1 MRRYETDRNYKNKL
15 PKLIIENN
23 NASRNDHFVSEQDRK
38 VKNITLSNYNKYI
51 KSYTKTLKHPSSN
64 FYSTDKLKHFVS
76 FNYLNNIN
84 LNKKPNFLTTF
95 SEFNVNKQTGIFK
108 TYLNNEN
115 NELVNKIKL
124 INTANFE
131 SQDLIF
137 YGTKYYKRMNDEQI
151 LKYFLEGTFLRKPE
165 YLKYIGINEK
175 NIHPHILNDNDLSF
189 YSKYFENLSKNENIT
204 DFKTKNFEVSDI
216 FNNNK
221 LNFVLELKSICLHF
235 EEININEDEKNIDIQ
250 NLKSEE
256 INNYNYID
264 DINENKKSIH
274 KLYLPFKYL
283 PLIYILNFSNFKTFI
298 SEILSY
304 DIENNQ
310 FKFIEK
316 GKLEEIIES
325 YSENCKKKLKTY
337 KKDNT
342 NQVLKNCLFYE
353 NEYHLNNEYYWFI
366 FDKDK
371 NNVTKV
377 FKLKIQLP
385 LITFEMSDL
394 IIKFQRYLNKWLILE
409 LIKENFNSWDRY
421 LLFNLFMNKKLRYSI
436 AEIINKKEIKKYQKK
451 IQFIG
456 PIINGHISQKNNF
469 DFFLTEMI
477 PNNINYYY
485 FVVPYQISI
494 TKKTDKKF
502 EINDSVCLQ
511 LDNARKIY
519 QLSKFFGLMGLFY
532 KSMYYNRYQKKFY
545 FSLKYLE
552 GINNDYYSLMKNQKI
567 QSDITNNEMMKKFIC
582 NKNEFYLII
591 KDCLLCKRHIDIMCN
606 DELKYYKIPD
616 NLYKFILEND
626 DLNEKEIITN
636 IINNVNDL
644 THLTEFEDKTISV
657 EKSKSFKSLKSF
669 RRKESYSFK
678 YNYNQINSKNKLPK
692 NKVTFFKED
701 KKAEKEEKDDL
712 MALYKQK
719 IHSFKNVR
727 ISLNKQK

>member
-1 MRRYETDRNYKNKL
+1 MKRYETDRNYKNKL

-23 NASRNDHFVSEQDRK
+23 NISRNDHFVSEQDRK
-38 VKNITLSNYNKYI
+38 VKNITLANYNKYI
-51 KSYTKTLKHPSSN
+51 KNYTKTLKYPSNN

-115 NELVNKIKL
+115 NEIVNKIKL
-124 INTANFE
+124 LNTANYE
-131 SQDLIF
+131 SEDLIF
-137 YGTKYYKRMNDEQI
+137 YGAKYYKQMSDEQI
-151 LKYFLEGTFLRKPE
+151 FKYFLEGTFLRKPE

-189 YSKYFENLSKNENIT
+189 YSQYLESLSKNENLT
-204 DFKTKNFEVSDI
+204 DFKTKNYEVSDI
-216 FNNNK
+216 FNKSK
-221 LNFVLELKSICLHF
+221 LNFVLELKSICFDF
-235 EEININEDEKNIDIQ
+235 EEININEDEKNIDIK
-250 NLKSEE
+250 NLKGEE
-256 INNYNYID
+256 VNNYNYID
-264 DINENKKSIH
+264 DINENKKGIH
-274 KLYLPFKYL
+274 KLILPFKYL
-283 PLIYILNFSNFKTFI
+283 PLIYMLNFSNFKTFI

-304 DIENNQ
+304 DIETNQ

-316 GKLEEIIES
+316 EKSEDIIQS
-325 YSENCKKKLKTY
+325 YCENCKKKLNNY
-337 KKDNT
+337 KKDKT
-342 NQVLKNCLFYE
+342 SQVLKNCLFYD

-366 FDKDK
+366 YDKNK

-385 LITFEMSDL
+385 LITLEMTDL
-394 IIKFQRYLNKWLILE
+394 IIKFQRYANKWLILE
-409 LIKENFNSWDRY
+409 LIKENFKSWDRY
-421 LLFNLFMNKKLRYSI
+421 LLFNLFMNKKLRNAI
-436 AEIINKKEIKKYQKK
+436 AEIINKKEKLKYQKK

-456 PIINGHISQKNNF
+456 PIINGHISKKNNF
-469 DFFLTEMI
+469 DFFFTEMI
-477 PNNINYYY
+477 QNIINYYY
-485 FVVPYQISI
+485 FVIPYQISI
-494 TKKTDKKF
+494 TKKTDRKV

-519 QLSKFFGLMGLFY
+519 QLSKIFGLMGVIY
-532 KSMYYNRYQKKFY
+532 KSMYYNRYEKKFY

-552 GINNDYYSLMKNQKI
+552 GINDDYYSLMKNQKKQFAI
-567 QSDITNNEMMKKFIC
+567 NNNETMKKFMF

-591 KDCLLCKRHIDIMCN
+591 KDCLLCKREIDIMRN

-626 DLNEKEIITN
+626 NLSEKEIITN
-636 IINNVNDL
+636 IINNVNEI
-644 THLTEFEDKTISV
+644 THLSEFEEKTLSL
-657 EKSKSFKSLKSF
+657 EKSKSFRSLKSF
-669 RRKESYSFK
+669 KRKESYSFK
-678 YNYNQINSKNKLPK
+678 INHFNSKNKLSK

-701 KKAEKEEKDDL
+701 KKAEKAEKDDF
-712 MALYKQK
+712 MSLYKQK

-727 ISLNKQK
+727 IALNNQK